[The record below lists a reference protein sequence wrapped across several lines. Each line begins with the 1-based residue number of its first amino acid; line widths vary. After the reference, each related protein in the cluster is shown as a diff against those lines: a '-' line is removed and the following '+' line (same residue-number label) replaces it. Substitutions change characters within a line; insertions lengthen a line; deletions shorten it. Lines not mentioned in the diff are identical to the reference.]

1 MKVDYLYLRRASSQ
15 DKLFTVTEKKSENM
29 ENKSAI

>member
-1 MKVDYLYLRRASSQ
+1 MKIDYLYLREGSSQ
-15 DKLFTVTEKKSENM
+15 DKLFKVKDKDKKTM